1 MRNRP
6 NAVELIEA
14 AERLLADEV
23 APELSNRQRYN
34 VALIASAMG
43 IARRE
48 LRGGLS
54 AFPGE
59 LGALE
64 QLYGKAPGEAPDAS
78 LDRLNRRF
86 AADLRAGRFDGNDR
100 NRRAAMT
107 LLREDVAARLA
118 EDNPRYQK

>member
-6 NAVELIEA
+6 NAVELIDI
-14 AERLLADEV
+14 AEKTLTGEV
-23 APELSNRQRYN
+23 AADLSTHQRYN

-48 LRGGLS
+48 LEGGVS
-54 AFPGE
+54 AHPDEHAE
-59 LGALE
+59 LEA
-64 QLYGKAPGEAPDAS
+64 LYGRVPHEDPAAA

-86 AADLRAGRFDGNDR
+86 AEDLRSGAFDDKSK
-100 NRRAAMT
+100 NRKAALA
-107 LLREDVAARLA
+107 LLRKDVAARLA